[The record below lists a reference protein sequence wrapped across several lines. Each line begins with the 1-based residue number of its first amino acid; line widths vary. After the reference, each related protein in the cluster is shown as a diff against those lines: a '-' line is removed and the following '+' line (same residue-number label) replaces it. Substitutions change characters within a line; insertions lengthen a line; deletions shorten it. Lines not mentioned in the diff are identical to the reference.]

1 MSRKDNLKKYSNML
15 HQAATKAAPNEEVTN
30 EEVIVEKVTVIT
42 VTKSLDEDLVE
53 VEVTEPSESL
63 SHKGVFPDT
72 LDEDEDN
79 NNLFKGVFPDTIED

>member
-1 MSRKDNLKKYSNML
+1 MSRKDNLKKYGNML
-15 HQAATKAAPNEEVTN
+15 HQAATKAAPD

-63 SHKGVFPDT
+63 SHKGIFPDS
-72 LDEDEDN
+72 LDEEEVNKDK
-79 NNLFKGVFPDTIED
+79 LFKGIFPDNLDD

>member
-1 MSRKDNLKKYSNML
+1 MSRKDNLKKYGNML
-15 HQAATKAAPNEEVTN
+15 HQAATKAAPN

-53 VEVTEPSESL
+53 VTEPSESL

-72 LDEDEDN
+72 LDEDEGN

>member
-1 MSRKDNLKKYSNML
+1 MSRKDNLKKYGNML
-15 HQAATKAAPNEEVTN
+15 HQAATKAAPN

-53 VEVTEPSESL
+53 VEVTEPSACL

-72 LDEDEDN
+72 LDEDEGN

>member
-1 MSRKDNLKKYSNML
+1 MSRKDNLKKYGNML
-15 HQAATKAAPNEEVTN
+15 HQAATKAAPNEEV
-30 EEVIVEKVTVIT
+30 IVEKVTDIT

-53 VEVTEPSESL
+53 VEVTEPSDSL

-72 LDEDEDN
+72 LDEDEGN

>member
-1 MSRKDNLKKYSNML
+1 MSRKDNLKKYGNML
-15 HQAATKAAPNEEVTN
+15 HQAATKAAPN

-53 VEVTEPSESL
+53 VTEPSESL

-72 LDEDEDN
+72 LDEDEGN
-79 NNLFKGVFPDTIED
+79 NNLFKGVFPDIIED